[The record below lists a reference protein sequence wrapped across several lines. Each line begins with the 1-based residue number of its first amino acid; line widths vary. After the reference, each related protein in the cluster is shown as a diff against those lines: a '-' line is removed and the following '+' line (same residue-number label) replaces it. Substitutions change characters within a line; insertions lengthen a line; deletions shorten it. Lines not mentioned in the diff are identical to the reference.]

1 MIEVEQLQKYK
12 EKVSREAYIAILEI
26 AMRAN
31 LAFREAQKDG
41 VALYQGLTIASQA
54 LAQIKAI
61 VRSDDAQ
68 VKNKE

>member
-1 MIEVEQLQKYK
+1 MFEVEQLQKYK
-12 EKVSREAYIAILEI
+12 EKVSKEAYIAILNV

-31 LAFREAQKDG
+31 IAIAKAESG
-41 VALYQGLTIASQA
+41 VALYQGVVIAAQA